1 MEEVSSLMK
10 KKGVITAERIEQA
23 IHEVRGYRVMLDS
36 DLARF
41 YGVETRIL
49 VRAVKR
55 NLERFPGDFLF
66 ELSNHEV
73 ADLRSHAGISRRSG
87 HGGRRTLPYAF
98 TEHAAVMVASVLNS
112 PPAVEMSI
120 HVVRAF
126 VRLRQVLEQHKDL
139 SRELKALRKELEGRL
154 DDHDEKFR
162 VISELIDRLLAPP
175 SRSRRRIGFRV
186 G

>member
-1 MEEVSSLMK
+1 MK
-10 KKGVITAERIEQA
+10 QKTAISAERIEEA
-23 IHEVRGYRVMLDS
+23 IHEVRGRRVMLDS

-55 NLERFPGDFLF
+55 NARRFPEDFMF
-66 ELSNHEV
+66 PLSNQEV
-73 ADLRSHAGISRRSG
+73 AGLRSQSGISSRVK

-98 TEHAAVMVASVLNS
+98 TEHGAVMVASVLNS

-126 VRLRQVLEQHKDL
+126 IHLRQVLEQHKDL

-154 DDHDEKFR
+154 DDQDEKFR
-162 VISELIDRLLAPP
+162 IVRQLIDRLLVPP
-175 SRSRRRIGFRV
+175 STSRRRIGFRV

>member
-1 MEEVSSLMK
+1 MK
-10 KKGVITAERIEQA
+10 KKGVIAAERIEQA

-36 DLARF
+36 DLAGLS
-41 YGVETRIL
+41 GVETRIL

-66 ELSNHEV
+66 ELSHQEV
-73 ADLRSHAGISRRSG
+73 ADLRSHAGISRRPG

-98 TEHAAVMVASVLNS
+98 TEHGAVMVASVLSS

-126 VRLRQVLEQHKDL
+126 VRLRLAAPRCAARGVAWIL
-139 SRELKALRKELEGRL
+139 SSTEG
-154 DDHDEKFR
+154 
-162 VISELIDRLLAPP
+162 P
-175 SRSRRRIGFRV
+175 SADNFRIGGVATGRQADLAEHEHRDHNA